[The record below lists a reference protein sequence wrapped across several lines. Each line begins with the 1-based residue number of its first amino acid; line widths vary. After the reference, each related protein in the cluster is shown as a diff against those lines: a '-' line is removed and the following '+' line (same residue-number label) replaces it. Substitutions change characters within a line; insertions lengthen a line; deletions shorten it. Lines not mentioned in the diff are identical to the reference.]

1 MTFHCEVLYLT
12 ATPHL
17 PDSQVSRQVAL
28 PASTEK
34 RSFTESEGM
43 HKNKNCASS
52 LQLRSPLRFIGPH
65 IPCLA
70 KKAAAV
76 RTWVPTCDLSTQWHD
91 DDFLPELERSCP
103 RRPRA
108 PQRHQSPRCQPPS
121 QIHTSRDL
129 RVASVSHVKLC
140 LRVSSRVLT
149 QLEYRM
155 FACACSKYLTVH
167 ACAVWHVSAFAR
179 SVCCTSV

>member
-1 MTFHCEVLYLT
+1 
-12 ATPHL
+12 
-17 PDSQVSRQVAL
+17 
-28 PASTEK
+28 
-34 RSFTESEGM
+34 M

-103 RRPRA
+103 RRPWA
-108 PQRHQSPRCQPPS
+108 PRRHQSPRCQPPS

-129 RVASVSHVKLC
+129 RVASVSHIKLC

-155 FACACSKYLTVH
+155 FVCACSKYLTVH